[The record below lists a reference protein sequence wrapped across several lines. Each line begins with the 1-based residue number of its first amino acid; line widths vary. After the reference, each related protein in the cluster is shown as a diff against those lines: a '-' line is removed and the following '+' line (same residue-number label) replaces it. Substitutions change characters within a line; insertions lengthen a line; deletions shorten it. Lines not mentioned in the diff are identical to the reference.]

1 MDDLFLDASGQPR
14 RVRGVT
20 VNSGSPVLVR
30 LAAQIGWEA
39 IWIEMEHGPSGFE
52 RVEALCTAAEAGG
65 ALPLVRL
72 PDGERHHVLR
82 ALESGARI
90 VVVPM
95 VDDAAHARRV
105 VEYGKYSPVGAR
117 GFNTTPGMGFGLTD
131 PVHFPHA
138 GHGLRPHRPGAG
150 QANEASHLFTQ
161 IETVRA
167 VENVDEILA
176 VEGLSGIFLGPGDLS
191 VNLGV
196 TGQMTDPR
204 LRAMV
209 LSCIEKAKSAGR
221 HCGIF
226 TLPGPLLEAAM
237 EAGCDL
243 VVCGGDVMDLA
254 RAWTRLLEGIP
265 GR

>member
-1 MDDLFLDASGQPR
+1 M
-14 RVRGVT
+14 
-20 VNSGSPVLVR
+20 
-30 LAAQIGWEA
+30 
-39 IWIEMEHGPSGFE
+39 
-52 RVEALCTAAEAGG
+52 
-65 ALPLVRL
+65 RL

-105 VEYGKYSPVGAR
+105 VEYGMYAPVGAR
-117 GFNTTPGMGFGLTD
+117 GFNTRTPGMGFGLTD
-131 PVHFPHA
+131 PVQA
-138 GHGLRPHRPGAG
+138 MAR
-150 QANEASHLFTQ
+150 ANEGTHLFTQ
-161 IETVRA
+161 IETVQA

>member
-1 MDDLFLDASGQPR
+1 MKDVFLDASGQPR

-39 IWIEMEHGPSGFE
+39 VWIEMEHGPSGFE

-95 VDDAAHARRV
+95 VDDAEHARRV
-105 VEYGKYSPVGAR
+105 VEYGMYAPVGAR
-117 GFNTTPGMGFGLTD
+117 GFNTRTPGMGFGLAD
-131 PVHFPHA
+131 PLEA
-138 GHGLRPHRPGAG
+138 MAR
-150 QANEASHLFTQ
+150 ANEGTHLFTQ
-161 IETVRA
+161 VETVRA
-167 VENVDEILA
+167 VENVDEILQ

-196 TGQMTDPR
+196 TGQMTDPH
-204 LRAMV
+204 LQGMV
-209 LSCIEKAKSAGR
+209 LSCIDKAKAAGR

-226 TLPGPLLEAAM
+226 TLPGPLLDAAM

-254 RAWTRLLEGIP
+254 RAWTRLLEEIP
-265 GR
+265 GN

>member
-1 MDDLFLDASGQPR
+1 MDDVFLDASGQPR

-39 IWIEMEHGPSGFE
+39 VWIELEHGPSGFE

-95 VDDAAHARRV
+95 VDDADHARRV

-117 GFNTTPGMGFGLTD
+117 GFNTRTPGMGFGLVD
-131 PVHFPHA
+131 PVQA
-138 GHGLRPHRPGAG
+138 MAR
-150 QANEASHLFTQ
+150 ANEASHLFTQ

-167 VENVDEILA
+167 VENVDEILR

-204 LRAMV
+204 LQSRV
-209 LSCIEKAKSAGR
+209 LSCIEKARAVGR
-221 HCGIF
+221 HAGIF

-254 RAWTRLLEGIP
+254 RAWTSLLEGIP

>member
-1 MDDLFLDASGQPR
+1 MDDVFLDASGQPR

-39 IWIEMEHGPSGFE
+39 VWIEMEHGPSGFE

-82 ALESGARI
+82 VLESGARI

-117 GFNTTPGMGFGLTD
+117 GFNTRTPGMGFGLTD
-131 PVHFPHA
+131 PVQA
-138 GHGLRPHRPGAG
+138 MAK
-150 QANEASHLFTQ
+150 ANEASHLFTQ

-204 LRAMV
+204 LRGMV
-209 LSCIEKAKSAGR
+209 LSCIEKAKAAGR

-226 TLPGPLLEAAM
+226 TLPGPLLEAAI

>member
-52 RVEALCTAAEAGG
+52 RVEAL
-65 ALPLVRL
+65 

-105 VEYGKYSPVGAR
+105 VEYGMYAPVGAR
-117 GFNTTPGMGFGLTD
+117 GFNTRTPGMGFGLTD
-131 PVHFPHA
+131 PVQA
-138 GHGLRPHRPGAG
+138 MAR
-150 QANEASHLFTQ
+150 ANEGTHLFTQ
-161 IETVRA
+161 IETVQA